1 MYISAAAAA
10 AAGSSSP
17 GARLAGEVV
26 GRDARGG
33 KRSGNEQV
41 GARCGRCSS
50 FSFLLFPFLFFFA
63 FLFLKKK
70 LIRSERHILPS
81 DCFPSPSEMNKFSV
95 PTDETIQLRVFFSF
109 FSFSNRN

>member
-1 MYISAAAAA
+1 M
-10 AAGSSSP
+10 
-17 GARLAGEVV
+17 RLLGEMREG
-26 GRDARGG
+26 GRDLGTSRWVRDAGDAA
-33 KRSGNEQV
+33 V
-41 GARCGRCSS
+41 
-50 FSFLLFPFLFFFA
+50 FLFYFFLFFSFSL
-63 FLFLKKK
+63 FFFLKKK